1 MITTIRKIGNS
12 KGLII
17 PASFLAQTGV
27 VDEAEMIIKDKSIII
42 TPISKKKRE
51 GWFDGYD
58 ATKKDVDAWD
68 GFVAL
73 SSEEDEWEW

>member
-1 MITTIRKIGNS
+1 MRTAIRQIGNS

-17 PASFLAQTGV
+17 PASFLA
-27 VDEAEMIIKDKSIII
+27 EAGLQNEVEMSLDNHSIII
-42 TPISKKKRE
+42 TPVKKELRK

-58 ATKKDVDAWD
+58 AADDEDAWN

-73 SSEEDEWEW
+73 PGEEDEWVW

>member
-1 MITTIRKIGNS
+1 MRATIRQIGNS

-17 PASFLAQTGV
+17 PASFLS
-27 VDEAEMIIKDKSIII
+27 EAGLQNEVEMSLDNHSIII
-42 TPISKKKRE
+42 TPVKKELRK

-58 ATKKDVDAWD
+58 AADDEDAWN

-73 SSEEDEWEW
+73 PREEDEWVW

>member
-1 MITTIRKIGNS
+1 MRVAIRQIGNS

-17 PASFLAQTGV
+17 PASFLA
-27 VDEAEMIIKDKSIII
+27 EAGLQNEVEMSLDNHSIII
-42 TPISKKKRE
+42 TPVKKELRK

-58 ATKKDVDAWD
+58 AADDEDAWN

-73 SSEEDEWEW
+73 PGEEDEWVW

>member
-1 MITTIRKIGNS
+1 MRAAIRQIGNS

-17 PASFLAQTGV
+17 PASFLA
-27 VDEAEMIIKDKSIII
+27 EAGLQNEVEMSLDNHSIII
-42 TPISKKKRE
+42 TPVKKELRK

-58 ATKKDVDAWD
+58 AANDEDAWN

-73 SSEEDEWEW
+73 PGEEDEWVW